1 MILQKLLTTRFYDK
15 KGQTAVEY
23 ILLLL
28 VMTSI
33 ITSILMTVKNKY
45 LGNPEA
51 CESAAERKKLLC
63 KINSYIQPTGGNKP
77 FQYYPIKK

>member
-1 MILQKLLTTRFYDK
+1 
-15 KGQTAVEY
+15 
-23 ILLLL
+23 
-28 VMTSI
+28 
-33 ITSILMTVKNKY
+33 MTVKNKY